1 MPIQYER
8 MLKIFY
14 FHIFEYHQIRDHSKK
29 LFSRIPRNSWYSKL
43 KKKKTLCELRLGNLL
58 ISHNFFYF
66 NKNNWETFVF
76 KKKTVNLTNF
86 SNFANFWG
94 KIHQI
99 VDIKKLEKEKE
110 KNKPW
115 L

>member
-1 MPIQYER
+1 
-8 MLKIFY
+8 
-14 FHIFEYHQIRDHSKK
+14 
-29 LFSRIPRNSWYSKL
+29 
-43 KKKKTLCELRLGNLL
+43 LGNFC
-58 ISHNFFYF
+58 I
-66 NKNNWETFVF
+66 

-99 VDIKKLEKEKE
+99 VDIKKLGKEKE